1 MFRLINVLMS
11 KEFVNRLIEVTW
23 KNFDRQDL
31 DNVNS
36 SEKAQFWR
44 DVEDKYGRDEDCGG
58 RISDDNAFTGI
69 NPALIVPH
77 SATKLEE
84 LRSELRTEAL
94 SNVRGVCTR
103 RTSMT
108 RLLHQEL
115 RHASTDNPQ
124 SDGNRQEAW
133 RPQPI
138 ISRNNCQQEGKTKR

>member
-1 MFRLINVLMS
+1 MCR
-11 KEFVNRLIEVTW
+11 KG
-23 KNFDRQDL
+23 KNFDRQEL

-84 LRSELRTEAL
+84 LRSEVRSFFSIYEANFRM
-94 SNVRGVCTR
+94 SGT
-103 RTSMT
+103 
-108 RLLHQEL
+108 H
-115 RHASTDNPQ
+115 
-124 SDGNRQEAW
+124 
-133 RPQPI
+133 
-138 ISRNNCQQEGKTKR
+138 SREFKTFCQGHIDVLCLWYWLQVAMFLVVLCM